1 MDTSHLKSK
10 ENKKF
15 VTETYAEELTNVSN
29 YIKQLELIVEE
40 SRQYLVAASDSSMSK
55 NNSEA
60 LADEILAKIKKV
72 QKNDL

>member
-1 MDTSHLKSK
+1 MDISHLKSK
-10 ENKKF
+10 ANKGLD
-15 VTETYAEELTNVSN
+15 TGMYNEELHNLLN
-29 YIKQLELIVEE
+29 YIQKLEHIVEE

-60 LADEILAKIKKV
+60 LADEILAKIKRV